1 MVKRRMTLKNG
12 GDITPPCGEP
22 TRQRFD
28 SSRDIKHSRDES
40 VGGIKGKLMPKKLSN
55 NKGFSLSELMIATL
69 IFTLTFAGTI
79 IVFFRCIE
87 LSEMARHS
95 SVAVNAV
102 KSQLATIEDT
112 VFEQILA
119 TFNNATFTAAGVN
132 GRGVTYVTSL
142 DADLLRVTI
151 VFCWRE
157 KNGRIMGEDTNI
169 NGVLNAGE
177 DADGNGV
184 LDSPVEMTTYV
195 YDT

>member
-1 MVKRRMTLKNG
+1 
-12 GDITPPCGEP
+12 
-22 TRQRFD
+22 
-28 SSRDIKHSRDES
+28 
-40 VGGIKGKLMPKKLSN
+40 MPKKLSN

-87 LSEMARHS
+87 LSEMARNS
-95 SVAVNAV
+95 SAAVNAS
-102 KSQLATIEDT
+102 KSQLASVENTP
-112 VFEQILA
+112 FANILA
-119 TFNNATFTAAGVN
+119 TFNNTTFTAAGVN

-177 DADGNGV
+177 DANGNGV
-184 LDSPVEMTTYV
+184 LDSPVEMTTYI
-195 YDT
+195 YDTT

>member
-1 MVKRRMTLKNG
+1 
-12 GDITPPCGEP
+12 
-22 TRQRFD
+22 
-28 SSRDIKHSRDES
+28 
-40 VGGIKGKLMPKKLSN
+40 
-55 NKGFSLSELMIATL
+55 MIATL

-95 SVAVNAV
+95 SVAVNTV

-132 GRGVTYVTSL
+132 GTGVTYVTSL

-177 DADGNGV
+177 DANGNGA
-184 LDSPVEMTTYV
+184 LDSPVEMTTYI